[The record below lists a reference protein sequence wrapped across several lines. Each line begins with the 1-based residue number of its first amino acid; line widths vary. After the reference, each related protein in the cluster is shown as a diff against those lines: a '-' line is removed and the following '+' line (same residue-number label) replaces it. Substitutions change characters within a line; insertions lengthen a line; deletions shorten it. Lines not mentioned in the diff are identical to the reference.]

1 MNVTYT
7 KTLARNILITF
18 LAFMIAVSIAA
29 FFVRS
34 SITKKLEHISDLA
47 GHIKRDQ
54 FKPEQYLLLVQQAE
68 NQFRESLLTSD
79 IKKTNAYKAS
89 LTDAINKIDTL
100 LKTGTDSS
108 ALTSLQSKKLKE
120 LYERK
125 INLSERLLVLK
136 RDFDSLLTVYADY
149 SKRVDQNS
157 ALIKSIETAR
167 KKEIKNKVDT
177 VVTAA
182 EVQKKGLFGRLKDAI
197 SNKNAAAKEVIEI
210 NRSKDTQAA
219 DLTTQK
225 IISEDRNYYLKQIR
239 QLQQR
244 NVRLLKM
251 QRELIIL
258 NSRISNELE
267 RIVNDL
273 KDINYKMADELKGL
287 AFKNYQ
293 ETTTLLNKFY
303 LVALFLVLVFAILL
317 IVFIIQLNK
326 SEIFL
331 RKENE
336 RSVLMAQQKMD
347 LLLHMSHEIRNPLTA
362 IKGFLYIFS
371 RTTLTPRQMEMLDS
385 IRSSSDM
392 LLLTLND
399 TLDAAKMENSAFKI
413 NNDPFNPDYIL
424 NQVIESMSYS
434 AAKKNL
440 GMDYIY
446 HGDKQAIVIGDS
458 FRLKQILVNLLS
470 NAIKY
475 TSEGGVKVIAELD
488 GGQGL
493 QVEVTDTGAGISQDQ
508 QANLFSKY
516 YQTSSSKGKVGTG
529 LGLYICKQLVELQQG
544 KISVKSNAGKGTT
557 FSFFIPYR
565 ENEEVTA
572 DQSGTEDAL
581 PLLNGMHILAVD
593 DNEINLL
600 FLKAMTKKWNIV
612 FHQASTAE
620 EALDMLSENPI
631 QIILTDIQLPGM
643 DGFAFIKAIRGLKGS
658 KAKLPVI
665 AISGFSSE
673 SSAQEFTNKGFSGF
687 VPKPFAEDELVKELL
702 KAAKR

>member
-1 MNVTYT
+1 MNATYT
-7 KTLARNILITF
+7 KTLARNILIAF
-18 LAFMIAVSIAA
+18 LVFIIAVSVAA

-34 SITKKLEHISDLA
+34 SITKKLHRLSTLA
-47 GHIKRDQ
+47 GQVKQDQ
-54 FKPEQYLLLVQQAE
+54 SEPEKYLLLVQQAE
-68 NQFRESLLTSD
+68 NQFRETLLTSD
-79 IKKTNAYKAS
+79 ISKANHYKVT
-89 LTDAINKIDTL
+89 LTDAINKIDSL
-100 LKTGTDSS
+100 IKNSKENADLN
-108 ALTSLQSKKLKE
+108 SLQSAKIKA
-120 LYERK
+120 LYRKK
-125 INLSERLLVLK
+125 INLSERLLILK
-136 RDFDSLLTVYADY
+136 RDFDSLLTVYASY
-149 SKRVDQNS
+149 SKQIDQS
-157 ALIKSIETAR
+157 TPTIMSVETA
-167 KKEIKNKVDT
+167 KNKEVKVKTDT
-177 VVTAA
+177 VVKVA
-182 EVQKKGLFGRLKDAI
+182 EVQKKKLLGRIKDAI
-197 SNKNAAAKEVIEI
+197 ANKNAAAKEVIEI
-210 NRSKDTQAA
+210 NRSKDSQAA
-219 DLTTQK
+219 NLTTHR
-225 IISEDRNYYLKQIR
+225 IISEDRNHYLRQIR

-244 NVRLLKM
+244 NVGLLSM
-251 QRELIIL
+251 QKELINL
-258 NSRISNELE
+258 NSKISNELE
-267 RIVNDL
+267 HIVNEL
-273 KDINYKMADELKGL
+273 KDINYKMADELKEL
-287 AFKNYQ
+287 AFSNYKD
-293 ETTTLLNKFY
+293 TTTLLNKFY

-529 LGLYICKQLVELQQG
+529 LGLYICKQLVELQHG